1 MHTIDPDRIGE
12 DPRDANLER
21 LAAMAVEEATALAT
35 MLPAALEYQW
45 RRPAVVRPDVDT
57 TERESG
63 GHSDPTADVAL
74 DGRRLRLRAQV
85 IKSERVLRDA
95 VIAARG
101 VRLGLEKAL
110 AAYEGE

>member
-1 MHTIDPDRIGE
+1 MISIDPDRIGD
-12 DPRDANLER
+12 DPKDADLMR
-21 LAAMAVEEATALAT
+21 LAEIAVEECGALAA

-45 RRPAVVRPDVDT
+45 RRPSSVRPDVDT
-57 TERESG
+57 TERETG

-101 VRLGLEKAL
+101 VRVGLEKAL
-110 AAYEGE
+110 AAYDAD